1 MSSLKAQW
9 KSNLNFNLNN
19 NKMKEYFTL
28 NLETWIIV
36 IAVQIILVFILLKYI
51 QGKITRKNNDATI
64 AIAWLEDNKD
74 KIDIHIDE
82 AAYLGASDYYWCL
95 TIMSN
100 RCITEKSKTFT
111 GESFIDCVLQAK
123 AWHFWMGKESDNV

>member
-1 MSSLKAQW
+1 
-9 KSNLNFNLNN
+9 
-19 NKMKEYFTL
+19 MKEYFTL

-36 IAVQIILVFILLKYI
+36 IAVQIILVFILLR
-51 QGKITRKNNDATI
+51 QLHRKSKESNNDATI
-64 AIAWLEDNKD
+64 AISWLDEDNKD

-95 TIMSN
+95 TIISN

-123 AWHFWMGKESDNV
+123 AWHFWMGKESDDV